1 MFNKSKK
8 SDNRFEYIPMNSGSL
23 IVVDQ
28 ETGVEY
34 YKEGIAMTV
43 LYDTDG
49 KPKINKDWRES
60 H

>member
-1 MFNKSKK
+1 MFNKSNK
-8 SDNRFEYIPMNSGSL
+8 SDNRFEHVSINSNAKIL
-23 IVVDQ
+23 VDQ

-49 KPKINKDWRES
+49 KPKINKDWRDS

>member
-1 MFNKSKK
+1 MFKK
-8 SDNRFEYIPMNSGSL
+8 LDTSNDRFKYIPESRGAL
-23 IVVDQ
+23 IMVDK

-49 KPKINKDWRES
+49 KPKINKDWRDS